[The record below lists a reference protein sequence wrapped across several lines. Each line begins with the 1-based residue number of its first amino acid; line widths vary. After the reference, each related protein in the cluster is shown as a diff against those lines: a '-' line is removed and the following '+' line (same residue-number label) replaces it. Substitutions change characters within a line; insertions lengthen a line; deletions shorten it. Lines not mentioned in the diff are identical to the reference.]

1 MAAKEPVSRG
11 DQLDAL
17 VAPVTGLGVEGEE
30 LEELDVARGL
40 AVVEDDA
47 ADARLDEAKIFGVLG
62 TARGESSPELRIHM
76 YFIFLWNCVLYVCCI
91 CTMTKKRLL
100 RYYSI
105 NRLYK
110 VANCSTGT

>member
-1 MAAKEPVSRG
+1 MYLAVAAKEPVSRG

-62 TARGESSPELRIHM
+62 TARGESSPQLRIHM
-76 YFIFLWNCVLYVCCI
+76 YFIFLWNCVLICAVSIQSTRLQYV
-91 CTMTKKRLL
+91 M
-100 RYYSI
+100 YQQ
-105 NRLYK
+105 
-110 VANCSTGT
+110 